1 MRECVFIHGDAW
13 RPYSAP
19 TSPSRTSDLAVIR
32 THGNARAHES
42 ARRND
47 EGKIVV
53 EEKKKMREMR
63 LSECTFTKIATTPK
77 FYDASAVGVLRA
89 CVERV

>member
-1 MRECVFIHGDAW
+1 MRECVFTHGDAW
-13 RPYSAP
+13 RPYPAP

-32 THGNARAHES
+32 THGNARAR
-42 ARRND
+42 ARRSD

-89 CVERV
+89 CVVRV